1 MNPKLFSLDSVV
13 SVGVFAVSGHC
24 GPECLPNI
32 IFILKKGCYF
42 ITTVRKKLY
51 EQSKQEWERQI
62 GECRCALLEE
72 VEIPYFRDV
81 EGLILVIQKL

>member
-32 IFILKKGCYF
+32 IFISRRVATLLQQF
-42 ITTVRKKLY
+42 AKKLY

-72 VEIPYFRDV
+72 VEIPYFRNV